1 MTTDRPTAFAFT
13 KLVVADVDGMADY
26 YCTVFGFHRGTRDQF
41 DNGVGGEPIDEIA
54 LTAKA
59 GDKYG
64 ALTLLKFM
72 KRPAVMEDETILG
85 FTTPD
90 LSALLDRVK
99 RAGGHPPRPHQGTSR
114 PRDPSRFRA
123 RSRRTPERAGRGP
136 RMSIVSS
143 KQQSGA
149 DETGHGDVREVADA
163 PRRGRPPR
171 LSRQGIVDSVL
182 AIFERAPN
190 EVPTIA
196 SIAREVE
203 AVPAALY
210 RHFESLEDI
219 LDCVMAG
226 ILEASHSL
234 PDDEVSWQRQLDS
247 WMRDL
252 RSHLLR
258 YPAILAMIGR
268 TGRTSPAWLEASS
281 ALVEILGRAGLSG
294 RDLAAG
300 YLWVLETTV
309 GLVMQEAVLPLPD
322 QIAHARAS
330 RHEFSA
336 AARARFAPIVHEVEL
351 IDGEGF
357 FSFAVEQ
364 AIAAIELRARSPR
377 KT

>member
-1 MTTDRPTAFAFT
+1 MS
-13 KLVVADVDGMADY
+13 
-26 YCTVFGFHRGTRDQF
+26 TVG
-41 DNGVGGEPIDEIA
+41 N
-54 LTAKA
+54 K
-59 GDKYG
+59 
-64 ALTLLKFM
+64 
-72 KRPAVMEDETILG
+72 KRSDT
-85 FTTPD
+85 
-90 LSALLDRVK
+90 
-99 RAGGHPPRPHQGTSR
+99 
-114 PRDPSRFRA
+114 
-123 RSRRTPERAGRGP
+123 
-136 RMSIVSS
+136 
-143 KQQSGA
+143 
-149 DETGHGDVREVADA
+149 DETGNDDLREVAHL
-163 PRRGRPPR
+163 PRRGRPAR

-182 AIFERAPN
+182 AILEREPN

-234 PDDEVSWQRQLDS
+234 PDDEVSWQRQLTS

-252 RSHLLR
+252 RIHLLR

-268 TGRTSPAWLEASS
+268 SGRTSPAWLEASS

-294 RDLAAG
+294 RDLAVG

-309 GLVMQEAVLPLPD
+309 GLVMQEAMLPLSE
-322 QIAHARAS
+322 QIAHARAT
-330 RHEFSA
+330 RHSFSKT
-336 AARARFAPIVHEVEL
+336 ARARFAPIVHEIEG

-364 AIAAIELRARSPR
+364 AIAAVELRVISARR
-377 KT
+377 G

>member
-1 MTTDRPTAFAFT
+1 
-13 KLVVADVDGMADY
+13 
-26 YCTVFGFHRGTRDQF
+26 
-41 DNGVGGEPIDEIA
+41 
-54 LTAKA
+54 
-59 GDKYG
+59 
-64 ALTLLKFM
+64 
-72 KRPAVMEDETILG
+72 
-85 FTTPD
+85 
-90 LSALLDRVK
+90 
-99 RAGGHPPRPHQGTSR
+99 
-114 PRDPSRFRA
+114 
-123 RSRRTPERAGRGP
+123 
-136 RMSIVSS
+136 MSIVSS
-143 KQQSGA
+143 KKQSGA

-182 AIFERAPN
+182 AILEREPN

-196 SIAREVE
+196 TIAREVE

-268 TGRTSPAWLEASS
+268 SGRTSPAWLEASS
-281 ALVEILGRAGLSG
+281 ALVEILGRAGLAG

-309 GLVMQEAVLPLPD
+309 GLVMQEATLPLPD

-330 RHEFSA
+330 RHAFSET
-336 AARARFAPIVHEVEL
+336 ARTRFAPIAREVEE
-351 IDGEGF
+351 IDGEWF
-357 FSFAVEQ
+357 FSFAVKQ
-364 AIAAIELRARSPR
+364 AIAVVELRAESGR
-377 KT
+377 KG